1 MLQTIDYL
9 KGRTQFDRVLA
20 SFQALKHRAAN
31 LAAEVEVSRHLN
43 DQALDATAR
52 RDPDAGLWIQLA
64 KATASETYA
73 WVTQDCLQLHG
84 GVGFTWEFDCHLF
97 LKRARLN
104 QALAG
109 DNRTNM
115 DAAESALA
123 QSVRAG
129 RSAVEIP
136 Q

>member
-1 MLQTIDYL
+1 
-9 KGRTQFDRVLA
+9 
-20 SFQALKHRAAN
+20 
-31 LAAEVEVSRHLN
+31 
-43 DQALDATAR
+43 LDAAVR
-52 RDPDAGLWIQLA
+52 RDPDAALWTQLA
-64 KATASETYA
+64 KAKSSDMYA
-73 WVTQDCLQLHG
+73 LVTQDCLQLHG

-109 DNRTNM
+109 DNRANL
-115 DAAESALA
+115 DAAEAALA

-129 RSAVEIP
+129 RSVVELT